1 MLSVLKNVKP
11 DLFIDYYSIDEQ
23 IAKGSY
29 HGQVV
34 MPCKNGHFADFK
46 VV

>member
-11 DLFIDYYSIDEQ
+11 DLCFDYYSINEL

-29 HGQVV
+29 HGHVA
-34 MPCKNGHFADFK
+34 MPCNNGHCADFK
-46 VV
+46 IM